1 MSNIKNLIIKKN
13 FLILEIIAV
22 FAFIL
27 FINNSVKSEQFAP
40 LGSGMNST
48 VRAVTVFN
56 GNLIAGGDFTTAG
69 GVSTSRVAKWNGT
82 SWSSL
87 GSGMNS
93 TVRALIIYNNELYAA
108 GSFTNAGGVT
118 ANRIAKWNGS
128 SWSSLG
134 LGLNG
139 SAYSLE
145 IYNNSLI
152 VGGYF
157 STAGG
162 ITVNNIAKW
171 NGSWSALGTGTNS
184 TVFALTVYSNKLVA
198 GGAFQTV
205 GGVPVN
211 KIATWDGNNWFS
223 LGNGLDNGTVYSLS
237 VYNNDLIVGGSFT
250 YASGVSANRIAKW
263 NGSSWSPLGSGTNAS
278 VYAFSQYLGNL
289 YVGGS
294 FSTAGGL
301 YVNRIARWNGSAWSG
316 IGGVNSTV
324 QTLGVYDANLILGG
338 YFTVSGGSVS
348 TSRIAKWGAIPIAP
362 TLISPPNGAIGIS
375 LTPTLNWNDIPNTF
389 DYGVQLTN
397 DPNFQSLIINVNG
410 LTNSEYTV
418 PSGILELNKVYFWRA
433 NARNGLGTGPFSAI
447 WFFTSVVTN
456 ISTNGEIPK
465 EFRLY
470 NNYPNPF
477 NPTTNIKFSIP
488 TQGFVTLK
496 VFNSLGKEVATL
508 VNENMSVGTYE
519 VNFDAGSITSGV
531 YFYRLQ
537 SDNFTETKR
546 MMLIK

>member
-1 MSNIKNLIIKKN
+1 
-13 FLILEIIAV
+13 
-22 FAFIL
+22 
-27 FINNSVKSEQFAP
+27 
-40 LGSGMNST
+40 
-48 VRAVTVFN
+48 
-56 GNLIAGGDFTTAG
+56 
-69 GVSTSRVAKWNGT
+69 
-82 SWSSL
+82 
-87 GSGMNS
+87 MNS
-93 TVRALIIYNNELYAA
+93 TVRALIVYNNELYAA

-139 SAYSLE
+139 SAYALE

-162 ITVNNIAKW
+162 LTVNNIAKW
-171 NGSWSALGTGTNS
+171 NGSWSALGSGTNS
-184 TVFALTVYSNKLVA
+184 TVFALSVYSNKLVA
-198 GGAFQTV
+198 GGAFLTV

-237 VYNNDLIVGGSFT
+237 VYSNDLIVGGSFT

-263 NGSSWSPLGSGTNAS
+263 NGSSWSPLGSGTNSS

-301 YVNRIARWNGSAWSG
+301 FVNRIARWNGSAWSG

-348 TSRIAKWGAIPIAP
+348 TSRIAKWGAVPIAP

-375 LTPTLNWNDIPNTF
+375 LTPTLNWNDIPNAF

-410 LTNSEYTV
+410 LTSSEYTV
-418 PSGILELNKVYFWRA
+418 PTGILDLNTVYFWRA

-456 ISTNGEIPK
+456 ISTNGEIPN

-508 VNENMSVGTYE
+508 VNENTSVGTYE
-519 VNFDAGSITSGV
+519 VNFDAGSLTSGV

>member
-1 MSNIKNLIIKKN
+1 MSHLKHLSIKKN
-13 FLILEIIAV
+13 FLILEILAAFAIV
-22 FAFIL
+22 F
-27 FINNSVKSEQFAP
+27 FINNSVRAEQFAP
-40 LGSGMNST
+40 LSSGMNSAIRT
-48 VRAVTVFN
+48 TTVFN
-56 GNLIAGGDFTTAG
+56 GDLIAGGEFTTAG
-69 GVSTSRVAKWNGT
+69 GVSTSRIAKWNGT

-93 TVRALIIYNNELYAA
+93 TVRALIVYNNELYAA
-108 GSFTNAGGVT
+108 GDFTNAGGVT

-128 SWSSLG
+128 SWSALG
-134 LGLNG
+134 LGLSG
-139 SAYSLE
+139 SVYALE
-145 IYNNSLI
+145 IYDTSLI
-152 VGGYF
+152 VAGNF

-162 ITVNNIAKW
+162 LTVNNIAKW
-171 NGSWSALGTGTNS
+171 NGSWSAIGSGTNS
-184 TVFALTVYSNKLVA
+184 TVFALAVYSNKLVA
-198 GGAFQTV
+198 GGSFQTV

-211 KIATWDGNNWFS
+211 LIASWDGNNWFS
-223 LGNGLDNGTVYSLS
+223 LGNGIDNGTVYSLS

-250 YASGVSANRIAKW
+250 YASGIPANRIAKW
-263 NGSSWSPLGSGTNAS
+263 NGSAWSPLGSGTSSS

-294 FSTAGGL
+294 FTTAGGL
-301 YVNRIARWNGSAWSG
+301 FVNYIARWNGSAWSG

-348 TSRIAKWGAIPIAP
+348 TNRIAKWGAVPIAP
-362 TLISPPNGAIGIS
+362 TLVSPPNGAIGIS
-375 LTPTLNWNDIPNTF
+375 LTPTLNWNDIPNAF

-410 LTNSEYTV
+410 LTSSEYTV
-418 PSGILELNKVYFWRA
+418 PSGILDPNTVYFWRA
-433 NARNGLGTGPFSAI
+433 NARNGLGTGPFSTI

-477 NPTTNIKFSIP
+477 NPSTKIKFDLPKSENVKLI
-488 TQGFVTLK
+488 
-496 VFNSLGKEVATL
+496 VFNQLGQEVASLINEEL
-508 VNENMSVGTYE
+508 VSGSYE
-519 VNFDAGSITSGV
+519 YTFNADKISSGV
-531 YFYRLQ
+531 YFYKIITE
-537 SDNFTETKR
+537 SFTDTKK
-546 MMLIK
+546 MLLLK